1 MEKNG
6 KKLKIFSCEFCT
18 YTTSHKK
25 DYDKHVSTRKHEKMG
40 TLYEKNGKSQYFL
53 HRCDACNYSTSVS
66 QNYEKHILTR
76 KHTKMELS
84 NNSNT
89 LSHQPDT
96 EDKSEKKYVFYNC
109 IECNFNTKDKTNYG
123 KHCLTKKHIQNIQKN
138 NSEMVESSIFNTEG
152 STIETSIIAE
162 HSDNS
167 NNIVIDKNM
176 FFELLKQGN
185 DFKQM
190 FLEHIEQT
198 NKLVDINLKGNTVI
212 NNNNNNTNCNNR
224 FNLNLF
230 LNEQCK
236 DAMNINEFIESI
248 EIGIDDLEYVGKH
261 GYISGITKIVTNSLN
276 QLGIYK
282 RPIHCTDLKREII
295 HIKEED
301 KWKKDN
307 QEHEMTNKMIEK
319 VAYKNLKLVSPWQ
332 KKHPEYQVL
341 DSPEYN
347 IWWNIAKQSNGG
359 SDVDKNVNQVL
370 KNISKNVYI
379 DKNEIVN

>member
-6 KKLKIFSCEFCT
+6 KKWKKYSCEFCT
-18 YTTSHKK
+18 YTTSRKK

-40 TLYEKNGKSQYFL
+40 TLYEKNGKSHTVL
-53 HRCDACNYSTSVS
+53 HQCDACGYNTSVS

-76 KHTKMELS
+76 KHTKME
-84 NNSNT
+84 NATKSNT
-89 LSHQPDT
+89 FSHQPET
-96 EDKSEKKYVFYNC
+96 EEKPEKKYVFYNC

-123 KHCLTKKHIQNIQKN
+123 KHCLTKKHIQNIENIEKRK
-138 NSEMVESSIFNTEG
+138 SEIVEQPIPNIELPNMNITEPN
-152 STIETSIIAE
+152 
-162 HSDNS
+162 DNS

-190 FLEHIEQT
+190 FLQHIEQT
-198 NKLVDINLKGNTVI
+198 NKLVDIHSKGNTI
-212 NNNNNNTNCNNR
+212 INNNNTNCNNR
-224 FNLNLF
+224 FNLSLF

-307 QEHEMTNKMIEK
+307 EEHEMTNKMIEK

-332 KKHPEYQVL
+332 KKHPECQVL

-347 IWWNIAKQSNGG
+347 LWWNIAKQSNGG

-370 KNISKNVYI
+370 KNISKMVYI
-379 DKNEIVN
+379 DKNEIS